1 MHSLQSVKFRC
12 ACATSGKERWH
23 TCVLG
28 KSLIIATN
36 RFMSKKYFD
45 IHAPV
50 FYPSAIIILI
60 FIGLTL
66 GIGEPMEE
74 IFSKTTAGITTNAG
88 WLLVLAVNIFLAFSL
103 YFAFSKMG
111 KIRLGGPKAKPD
123 FSTFAW
129 FAMLFSA
136 GMGIGLLFFSVAE
149 PILHYS
155 NPPRGATNPATAAQ
169 DAMKFTFL
177 HYGLHAWAIY
187 AIVGMSLAFFTFNKK
202 LPLTLRSVFYPLL
215 GDRIHGP
222 IGNIIDVVAVV
233 ATLFGLATSLGFGVQ
248 QVSAGLAHLFDTPD
262 TVSMQVFLIA
272 AITGAATVSV
282 VLGLDKGVRVLS
294 ELNMRMGLIFL
305 IAMLILGPT
314 VFLMDSF
321 IQNTGAYLQELISIG
336 AWTESY
342 AGTTWQHDWSVF
354 YWAWW
359 ISWSPFVGMF
369 IARVSKGRTVREFFL
384 GVLLVP
390 SLLTFL
396 WMSVFGGSA
405 LFLELNGIGDIA
417 TAVNENIATALF
429 VLLEEYPLS
438 FVTSIIGILL
448 VTSFFVTSSDS
459 GSLVIDSITSGGK
472 LDAPVGQRIFWALS
486 EGAVAATLLLG
497 GGLKAL
503 QTAAI
508 STGLP
513 FTLLL
518 FVMCYSL
525 YKGLSREFEDMQ
537 QQKQL
542 KERESYRQV
551 LSELIAKR
559 QKKNKVD

>member
-1 MHSLQSVKFRC
+1 
-12 ACATSGKERWH
+12 
-23 TCVLG
+23 
-28 KSLIIATN
+28 
-36 RFMSKKYFD
+36 MSKKYFD

-50 FYPSAIIILI
+50 FYPSAVIILI

-66 GIGEPMEE
+66 AIGEPMEE
-74 IFSKTTAGITTNAG
+74 VFSQTASGITTNSG
-88 WLLVLAVNIFLAFSL
+88 WLLVMAVNVFLAFSL

-111 KIRLGGPKAKPD
+111 QIRLGGQKAKPD

-155 NPPRGATNPATAAQ
+155 NPPRGATEPHIAAQ

-177 HYGLHAWAIY
+177 HYGLHAWAVY

-215 GDRIHGP
+215 GDRIYGP
-222 IGNIIDVVAVV
+222 IGNIIDVIAVV

-248 QVSAGLAHLFDTPD
+248 QVSAGLAHLFSTPD
-262 TVSMQVFLIA
+262 TIVMQVFLIA
-272 AITGAATVSV
+272 VITGAATISV

-294 ELNMRMGLIFL
+294 ELNMRLGIVFL

-314 VFLMDSF
+314 VYLLDSF

-336 AWTESY
+336 AWTEAYS
-342 AGTTWQHDWSVF
+342 GTTWQHEWSVF

-396 WMSVFGGSA
+396 WLSVFGGSA
-405 LFLELNGIGDIA
+405 LYLELNGIGNIA

-438 FVTSIIGILL
+438 FVTSIVGILL

-525 YKGLSREFEDMQ
+525 YKGLTEEYNDLEDKKQ
-537 QQKQL
+537 Q
-542 KERESYRQV
+542 KERESYQKV

-559 QKKNKVD
+559 QKKNKVE

>member
-1 MHSLQSVKFRC
+1 MK
-12 ACATSGKERWH
+12 
-23 TCVLG
+23 
-28 KSLIIATN
+28 N
-36 RFMSKKYFD
+36 KYFD

-50 FYPSAIIILI
+50 FYPSAVIILL

-66 GIGEPMEE
+66 AIGKPMEE
-74 IFSKTTAGITTNAG
+74 VFSRTTDGITTNAG
-88 WLLVLAVNIFLAFSL
+88 WLLVMAVNIFLAFSL

-111 KIRLGGPKAKPD
+111 RIRLGGPNAKPD

-149 PILHYS
+149 PIMHYS
-155 NPPRGATNPATAAQ
+155 NPPRGATDPVVAAQ

-215 GDRIHGP
+215 GDRIHGTL
-222 IGNIIDVVAVV
+222 GNIIDVVVVV

-248 QVSAGLAHLFDTPD
+248 QVSAGLAHLFGTPD
-262 TVSMQVFLIA
+262 TITVQVLLIA
-272 AITGAATVSV
+272 GITGMATISV

-294 ELNMRMGLIFL
+294 ELNMRLGLVFL

-314 VFLMDSF
+314 VFLLDSF
-321 IQNTGAYLQELISIG
+321 MQNTGAYMQELISLG
-336 AWTESY
+336 AWTETY
-342 AGTTWQHDWSVF
+342 AQTNWQNDWSAF

-405 LFLELNGIGDIA
+405 LYLELNGVGNISE
-417 TAVNENIATALF
+417 AVNDNIATALF
-429 VLLEEYPLS
+429 VLLEEYPLG
-438 FVTSIIGILL
+438 FITSIAGILL

-518 FVMCYSL
+518 LIMCYSL
-525 YKGLSREFEDMQ
+525 YKALTEEYEELMA
-537 QQKQL
+537 QKEK
-542 KERESYRQV
+542 KERESYRKV
-551 LSELIAKR
+551 LEGLIQKR
-559 QKKNKVD
+559 QQRAGSSAGEKKE

>member
-1 MHSLQSVKFRC
+1 
-12 ACATSGKERWH
+12 
-23 TCVLG
+23 
-28 KSLIIATN
+28 
-36 RFMSKKYFD
+36 MSKKYFD

-50 FYPSAIIILI
+50 FYPSSVIIVL
-60 FIGLTL
+60 FIALTL
-66 GIGEPMEE
+66 IIGKPMED
-74 IFSKTTAGITTNAG
+74 IFAQTTEGITNNAG
-88 WLLVLAVNIFLAFSL
+88 WLLVMAVNIFLAVSL

-111 KIRLGGPKAKPD
+111 KIRLGGQNAKPD

-149 PILHYS
+149 PIMHYS
-155 NPPRGATNPATAAQ
+155 NPPRGAVNPVQQAQ
-169 DAMKFTFL
+169 DAMKYTFL

-187 AIVGMSLAFFTFNKK
+187 AMVGMSLAFFTFNKG

-215 GDRIHGP
+215 GERIHGLF
-222 IGNIIDVVAVV
+222 GNIIDVVAVV

-248 QVSAGLAHLFDTPD
+248 QVSAGLAHLFGTPD
-262 TVSMQVFLIA
+262 TVIMQVLLIA
-272 AITGAATVSV
+272 GITGMATISV

-294 ELNMRMGLIFL
+294 ELNMRLGLVFL

-314 VFLMDSF
+314 VFLLDSF
-321 IQNTGAYLQELISIG
+321 MQNTGAYLQELVSLG
-336 AWTESY
+336 AWTETY
-342 AGTTWQHDWSVF
+342 EGTQWQNDWSVF

-390 SLLTFL
+390 SILTFL

-405 LFLELNGIGDIA
+405 LYLELNGIANITD
-417 TAVNENIATALF
+417 AVNDNIATALF
-429 VLLEEYPLS
+429 VMVEQYPLS
-438 FVTSIIGILL
+438 IITSVIGILL

-472 LDAPVGQRIFWALS
+472 LDAPVGQRIFWAVS

-513 FTLLL
+513 FTIVLL
-518 FVMCYSL
+518 VMCYSL
-525 YKGLSREFEDMQ
+525 YKGLTEEYEELLMRER
-537 QQKQL
+537 K
-542 KERESYRQV
+542 KEQESYQKV
-551 LSELIAKR
+551 IADVVAR
-559 QKKNKVD
+559 RREKNKAQ